1 MPIDPSIALGVRPA
15 PDPLEGYGRALTLQT
30 MMGQQRLQ
38 NLQGQEAQMT
48 LDQNQALNKLYSY
61 HDVYNPDGTLN
72 QDVARSRLSELGA
85 GRAFPGVVSSNL
97 DMQAK
102 RVGIQKDQA
111 QTGNYTSETAK
122 RDYDTQVAKLDR
134 LNGAF
139 AGLLNKP
146 NLTHDDF
153 IGATSDLVNQGILTP
168 DQGAAAVRNL
178 PGDPAQLRGVVI
190 QRALQ
195 GMTAAERLKA
205 MLPQV
210 EYKSNGKTQLPVD
223 INPLT
228 NANPQPI
235 TMTTTP
241 GEDQT
246 DRRTRTEGAANR
258 ASSATLQQQRLAAE
272 ATAPHYE
279 QDGLGNYVALPSR
292 VPAGGPIVGAPV
304 LSADGTPLQGNKG
317 QLNADQAKARGF
329 GLRMKQSDA
338 ILQSLSKSGAE
349 FPSIGNQ
356 VADSIPLVGGVLRPI
371 TNKVSDDTSQQVEQA
386 QRDFVN
392 AVLRRESGAAI
403 APSEFESAQRQYFP
417 QRGDSQAVKDQKAAN
432 RALAIDGLMA
442 EVPQNQRNPMNVSA
456 APTQAPVTSGF
467 TPQQFAPNAR
477 PPLSAF
483 HR

>member
-1 MPIDPSIALGVRPA
+1 
-15 PDPLEGYGRALTLQT
+15 
-30 MMGQQRLQ
+30 
-38 NLQGQEAQMT
+38 
-48 LDQNQALNKLYSY
+48 
-61 HDVYNPDGTLN
+61 
-72 QDVARSRLSELGA
+72 
-85 GRAFPGVVSSNL
+85 
-97 DMQAK
+97 MQAK

-122 RDYDTQVAKLDR
+122 RDYDIQVAKLDR

-241 GEDQT
+241 ESDQSNATTLRGQTLTDNRARHGQDLEMIRAGFNPDGSIPQQGRMDVKAVAEYRTPPPNDRSPVTQAFMRQVMEVNPNYDSTLFDKKKAVQVAYGSGPQGDMLRSNDVAREHIAQLRPMIDALNNGDYTHFNSWANYLASSQGKSAATSFEAAKNILADEIMKSVVPGGGGEGERQRVGDALA
-246 DRRTRTEGAANR
+246 AANSPKQLYQVLDTYEKQMAAAR
-258 ASSATLQQQRLAAE
+258 A
-272 ATAPHYE
+272 
-279 QDGLGNYVALPSR
+279 GL
-292 VPAGGPIVGAPV
+292 I
-304 LSADGTPLQGNKG
+304 K
-317 QLNADQAKARGF
+317 
-329 GLRMKQSDA
+329 
-338 ILQSLSKSGAE
+338 
-349 FPSIGNQ
+349 
-356 VADSIPLVGGVLRPI
+356 
-371 TNKVSDDTSQQVEQA
+371 
-386 QRDFVN
+386 QRDAGLN
-392 AVLRRESGAAI
+392 
-403 APSEFESAQRQYFP
+403 PPFP
-417 QRGDSQAVKDQKAAN
+417 TTGTQ
-432 RALAIDGLMA
+432 
-442 EVPQNQRNPMNVSA
+442 
-456 APTQAPVTSGF
+456 TQAPVTSGF